1 MHVVSFLALIL
12 LFAPLALS
20 AQDEKSLVIPGG
32 DAPEAAAPAAGGSA
46 GPGETS
52 APGAPAAPA
61 APAAGPLVS
70 SWDFIRMLLILAAV
84 IGVIYALFFFLK
96 RGFRRQLPQNEL
108 IRLLGNRSLAGNR
121 ALHLVALGRSVYLV
135 GSAESG
141 INLIAEVKDP
151 ETLDQIRLES
161 SAAGKPPPSFSQFFQ
176 SLWKPGG
183 RRPGR
188 GDGLRFMKQQR
199 QRLEK
204 M

>member
-1 MHVVSFLALIL
+1 
-12 LFAPLALS
+12 
-20 AQDEKSLVIPGG
+20 
-32 DAPEAAAPAAGGSA
+32 
-46 GPGETS
+46 
-52 APGAPAAPA
+52 
-61 APAAGPLVS
+61 
-70 SWDFIRMLLILAAV
+70 MLLILAAV

-183 RRPGR
+183 RQSGR

>member
-1 MHVVSFLALIL
+1 MHVVSFLALL
-12 LFAPLALS
+12 LVFVPLTLS
-20 AQDEKSLVIPGG
+20 AQDERSLVIPGG
-32 DAPEAAAPAAGGSA
+32 DAPEAAAPAAGGPA
-46 GPGETS
+46 GSGET
-52 APGAPAAPA
+52 PTPAAPG
-61 APAAGPLVS
+61 AGPLVS
-70 SWDFIRMLLILAAV
+70 TWDFIRMLLILAAV

-141 INLIAEVKDP
+141 INLIAEIKDP

-161 SAAGKPPPSFSQFFQ
+161 SAAGKPPPSFNQFFQ

-183 RRPGR
+183 RRSGR